1 MPRDFP
7 HLLDSKN
14 LPDSLKSR
22 VHGLFSW
29 KYFLFKISNLCVREI
44 IDWAGTFVFKHCFK
58 KSDVFHKANHCVL
71 HGHCDILQNLLHFL
85 LWLIADNFGIL
96 RTLSGINWGQ
106 FWYFRTI
113 PLKMKIILRVPGYLP
128 SSSCTQHRM
137 LYQLHHLSTIEYIGL
152 KHKGKKLNFLLRG

>member
-58 KSDVFHKANHCVL
+58 KSDVFHIVNHCVL
-71 HGHCDILQNLLHFL
+71 HGNCDILQNLIHFL
-85 LWLIADNFGIL
+85 LWLIADDFGIL

-106 FWYFRTI
+106 FLYFRTI
-113 PLKMKIILRVPGYLP
+113 PLKMKNNPMRAGIR
-128 SSSCTQHRM
+128 TKFF
-137 LYQLHHLSTIEYIGL
+137 LHTVQNALSTSPPLHYRI
-152 KHKGKKLNFLLRG
+152 FWFQT